1 MAAQLT
7 DEELR
12 AELKALGQNVGPV
25 TATTRRL
32 YETKLTQL
40 RSQRRKSSTA
50 ASGVKPSRKLI
61 GFSSDES
68 EGEAAERNGQKFRHR
83 RTPKSRPS
91 RTVNRS
97 ENSHEHVADSRGA
110 SAKARVSVDSRSSR
124 KSGVLGSVVGARR
137 RGATPPVHDHKPTPD
152 DEEYSDTDGDMP
164 DGQASSYAV
173 GDEGSSVNGQ
183 GSFDMN
189 RTFNKTGGDATPP
202 SFSLNTWGSGK
213 NSTPRT
219 STPTKPSTPDTNS
232 RLKPIANHHANHIHS
247 NRKQS
252 KMTVWVSSPLSRPP
266 LPTHRRPPSSS
277 PTPQQPNG
285 GTPPAS
291 KNYNSEEDILQKEFQ
306 TAEDLNSV
314 SGGVY
319 WGQYVSRV
327 LLVLMALFFLVLALM
342 YLNVR
347 WDLVTPKTTTDN
359 FLLCGPDVT
368 TEGCSENKNEVAK
381 ALEMVHHLH
390 HKLSVLAGEYLCG
403 DQDFGLSRNMS
414 RSDAVQFLSK
424 YGCTKPVFSLALRL
438 ITENPHWGVRL
449 MTSKGE
455 DTAEVDAVDWLES
468 TQPDMPLLCRLQRAF
483 SIVFLRILAVLA
495 CAAMVWGGVE
505 LMRYRWRRQEED
517 NRLMY
522 NMIERILDALK
533 KHAEAC
539 RHNTDLQPYLA
550 IPHVR
555 DMLIPPQERK
565 KLGQVWDRAVKFLS
579 ANESRIRVESQQISG
594 EPFTVWRWINV
605 DTPNNRLYP
614 PINELSQNHTNPEH
628 EAASGLP
635 QFLLGAPR
643 TGRVKAWQGEAF
655 DVDSS
660 VNSRPYSPTPCLKI
674 RNMFDPDIETGED
687 WHVHIQDAILE
698 KCGDNNGIVHIAVD
712 KSSREGCVYLKCNS
726 HDAAGK
732 AFRALHGSW
741 FDGKLVTVK
750 YLWLDRYHQRFPDA
764 LHAAGPLRP
773 SNPLKTSLMHLDK
786 VEVEDHLL

>member
-12 AELKALGQNVGPV
+12 AELKSLGQNVGPV

-97 ENSHEHVADSRGA
+97 ENSYENVADSRGA
-110 SAKARVSVDSRSSR
+110 SAKARVSVDSRSGR
-124 KSGVLGSVVGARR
+124 KSGVLGSVVGVRR

-152 DEEYSDTDGDMP
+152 DEEYSDTDGDLP
-164 DGQASSYAV
+164 DGLASYAAA
-173 GDEGSSVNGQ
+173 GGEGSVNGQ
-183 GSFDMN
+183 DSFDMN
-189 RTFNKTGGDATPP
+189 RTFNKTGDATPP
-202 SFSLNTWGSGK
+202 SFSLNTWGSSK

-219 STPTKPSTPDTNS
+219 STPTKKTSTPDMGATNS
-232 RLKPIANHHANHIHS
+232 RLKPIANHANHIHS

-266 LPTHRRPPSSS
+266 LPTHRRPPNST
-277 PTPQQPNG
+277 TPQQPNG
-285 GTPPAS
+285 GTPAP
-291 KNYNSEEDILQKEFQ
+291 KDYNNGEEDILQKEFQ

-368 TEGCSENKNEVAK
+368 IKGCYESKDEVAE

-390 HKLSVLAGEYLCG
+390 HKLAELAGEYLCG
-403 DQDFGLSRNMS
+403 DQDFGLSPNMS
-414 RSDAVQFLSK
+414 KSDAVQFLSK
-424 YGCTKPVFSLALRL
+424 FHCTKSVFEGALRL

-449 MTSKGE
+449 MTSEGE
-455 DTAEVDAVDWLES
+455 DTTEVEAVRWLES

-495 CAAMVWGGVE
+495 CVALVWGGVE

-614 PINELSQNHTNPEH
+614 PINEL
-628 EAASGLP
+628 
-635 QFLLGAPR
+635 

-712 KSSREGCVYLKCNS
+712 KSSREGCVYLKCSS

>member
-12 AELKALGQNVGPV
+12 GELKALGQNVGPV

-32 YETKLTQL
+32 YENKLTQL

-50 ASGVKPSRKLI
+50 ASGAKPSRKLI

-68 EGEAAERNGQKFRHR
+68 EGEAADRNGQKFRHR

-91 RTVNRS
+91 RTPNRS
-97 ENSHEHVADSRGA
+97 ENSYDSVADSRGTSTKSRA
-110 SAKARVSVDSRSSR
+110 SLDSRSGR
-124 KSGVLGSVVGARR
+124 KGGVLGSVVATRR
-137 RGATPPVHDHKPTPD
+137 RGATPPVHGHQHPTPD
-152 DEEYSDTDGDMP
+152 DYSDTDGDLLP
-164 DGQASSYAV
+164 DGQQSFAAG
-173 GDEGSSVNGQ
+173 GDDSTSVNGQ
-183 GSFDMN
+183 DSFDMN
-189 RTFNKTGGDATPP
+189 RTFSKSGGADSSPLGFGL
-202 SFSLNTWGSGK
+202 STWGRGASN
-213 NSTPRT
+213 NSNTPRT
-219 STPTKPSTPDTNS
+219 STPTKKPTASPPDLGTNARHKS
-232 RLKPIANHHANHIHS
+232 LANHATNHVHS
-247 NRKQS
+247 NKKQS

-266 LPTHRRPPSSS
+266 LPTHRRPPSNTATTA
-277 PTPQQPNG
+277 PQQQPNG
-285 GTPPAS
+285 GTPVA
-291 KNYNSEEDILQKEFQ
+291 KEYDNTGDDILQKEFQ

-327 LLVLMALFFLVLALM
+327 LLVLMALFFLALALM

-347 WDLVTPKTTTDN
+347 WDLLVTPKTTTDN
-359 FLLCGPDVT
+359 FLLCGPDVN
-368 TEGCSENKNEVAK
+368 TEGCSKSQDEVAE

-390 HKLSVLAGEYLCG
+390 QKLSQLAGEYLCG

-414 RSDAVQFLSK
+414 RSDAVQFLLK
-424 YGCTKPVFSLALRL
+424 YRCSKPVFERALRL
-438 ITENPHWGVRL
+438 IAENPHWGVRL
-449 MTSKGE
+449 LTPEGS
-455 DTAEVDAVDWLES
+455 DTADVGAVGWLES
-468 TQPDMPLLCRLQRAF
+468 SQPDMPLLCRLQRAF
-483 SIVFLRILAVLA
+483 SVVFLRILAVLA
-495 CAAMVWGGVE
+495 CVALVWGGVE

-614 PINELSQNHTNPEH
+614 PINEL
-628 EAASGLP
+628 
-635 QFLLGAPR
+635 

-660 VNSRPYSPTPCLKI
+660 VNSKPYSPTPCLKI

-698 KCGDNNGIVHIAVD
+698 KCGDNSGIVHIAVD

-764 LHAAGPLRP
+764 LHAAGPMRP